1 MKQNV
6 CTRNRNQERFEQSS
20 MKAWGVFIG
29 LIGFAALLLGLL
41 PGGSTQ
47 ASESLGI
54 DNDFNDGLI
63 DFTKWSLVFRR
74 EGEEGATVGTILEA
88 DQRFVF
94 VLNPSLREVHADA
107 FTACSLDGDF
117 DVQVDYA
124 LLDWL
129 PDNKIKLGLMAH
141 DLLFGRTAGS
151 VQRVSEASYGG
162 EVYLAHF
169 LNGIGGVSPTSDLSG
184 KLRLT
189 RTGSTMTAFVFDGDA
204 FAAIHSGLTTANP
217 VRLSL
222 ALFTSKPTPGGQV
235 AFDNLSVNSGKLV
248 CPQAE

>member
-1 MKQNV
+1 
-6 CTRNRNQERFEQSS
+6 

-41 PGGSTQ
+41 PGGGSQ
-47 ASESLGI
+47 GAESLGI
-54 DNDFNDGLI
+54 DSDFNDDSI
-63 DFTKWSLVFRR
+63 DFKKWSLVFQR
-74 EGEEGATVGTILEA
+74 EGEEGAVVGTILET

-94 VLNPSLREVHADA
+94 TLNPSVREVHADA

-129 PDNKIKLGLMAH
+129 PDNKIKLGLLAH

-169 LNGIGGVSPTSDLSG
+169 LDGIRGVSPTSDLSG
-184 KLRLT
+184 KLKLT
-189 RTGSTMTAFVFDGDA
+189 RTSATMTAFVFNGDG
-204 FAAIHSGLTTANP
+204 FVAIHSGPTTANP
-217 VRLSL
+217 VRFSL
-222 ALFTSKPTPGGQV
+222 AIFTSKPTPGGKV
-235 AFDNLSVNSGKLV
+235 AFDNLTVNSGKLA
-248 CPQAE
+248 CPQLK